1 MRWRELS
8 DTSEGVFALIYG
20 PTGVGKTVSSLKSL
34 PKTCRYYEC
43 DPKGVDRTLKGNVD
57 FKGIKRGHP
66 KSYEDLKADIED
78 NFDDIIE
85 NYKSMFIDG
94 LSFFMNIE
102 LLGEIQRE
110 TGDAKVFD
118 SKDRP
123 LVNQARTDKTGYGA
137 LAALM
142 NRFCGIVGQI
152 ASGGVVV
159 VIAALQSD
167 DPKWNRELS
176 AGPSLAGKE
185 FPKNMPGFFDLIGRV
200 EKMGRRED
208 GTQIFPPKVYFDSDE
223 EESFMARWSGPALT
237 KPYLPLDWKRI
248 LAYGKDTK

>member
-1 MRWRELS
+1 MKYRDLS
-8 DTSEGVFALIYG
+8 EETTGVFALIYG

-34 PKTCRYYEC
+34 PKPCLYYEC
-43 DPKGVDRTLKGNVD
+43 DPKGVDRTLTGNVD

-66 KSYEDLKADIED
+66 ESYEDLR
-78 NFDDIIE
+78 DDISKNIPNIAE
-85 NYKSMFIDG
+85 TYKSMFVDG

-102 LLGEIQRE
+102 LLGQIQRE
-110 TGDAKVFD
+110 TGEAQIFD

-142 NRFCGIVGQI
+142 NRFSGLCGKVAAQ
-152 ASGGVVV
+152 GVIV
-159 VIAALQSD
+159 VIASLQAD

-200 EKMGRRED
+200 EKMGKDKD
-208 GTQIFPPKVYFDSDE
+208 GAQIYPPKVYFESDE
-223 EESFMARWSGPALT
+223 EDSFMARWSGPCL
-237 KPYLPLDWKRI
+237 KEPFLPLNWKRI
-248 LAYGKDTK
+248 MNYGKPK